1 MKTSTCI
8 LVTTIIL
15 AILVPS
21 DLAAEI
27 ETPDLILRSGK
38 IVTVNRRFEI
48 AEAMAVHG
56 DRILAV
62 GRDSKILELAG
73 PETKIIDLDGKM
85 VIPGLIDSHVHSTGA
100 AVYEYDHPVPVMNT
114 IADVLKHIK
123 QRASTLE
130 DGQWIGL
137 SQVFITRLED
147 QRFPTRQELDSVAP
161 NNPVVFRTG
170 PDQALNS
177 LALKLS
183 GIDKETVFPEGRVG
197 VIEKDPQTGELT
209 GILRN
214 GGSLV
219 KSKSSVRGPD
229 FTDRQ
234 TQLKKL
240 IADYNSVGITSI
252 SDRNAS
258 DSAVKQWRGLKDEG
272 SLNARVF
279 LYYSLNAN
287 VPLAD
292 VDARIKKATSDPL
305 HEYNNMLWL
314 RGVKVFLDGGM
325 LTGSAYMNEPW
336 GVSKIYSI
344 TDPEYRG
351 TRYIDPERLY
361 QVSMRVLDAGL
372 QMTAHSVGDGA
383 VRALVQAYATIDADD
398 FCVAAARPCITHCNF
413 MSRESIKEMARLG
426 IVADLQ
432 PAWLYMDGKTLLK
445 QFGQKRTEYFQPYR
459 SLFDRGVVVG
469 GGSDHMQKIGSLRS
483 VNPYNPFLGMWITL
497 KRQPRNMDGILHA
510 EQRLKRHEALRLY
523 TINNAYLTFEEKV
536 KGSLEVGKLADFV
549 IIDRDILKVSLDEIK
564 DTQVLSTYLGG
575 RLVYTASD

>member
-1 MKTSTCI
+1 
-8 LVTTIIL
+8 
-15 AILVPS
+15 
-21 DLAAEI
+21 
-27 ETPDLILRSGK
+27 
-38 IVTVNRRFEI
+38 
-48 AEAMAVHG
+48 
-56 DRILAV
+56 
-62 GRDSKILELAG
+62 
-73 PETKIIDLDGKM
+73 M

-114 IADVLKHIK
+114 IADVLEHVK
-123 QRASTLE
+123 QRANALQ
-130 DGQWIGL
+130 DGQWIRL

-161 NNPVVFRTG
+161 DNPVVFRTG

-183 GIDKETVFPEGRVG
+183 GIDKETKFPEGRVG

-209 GILRN
+209 GIIRN
-214 GGSLV
+214 AGSLI
-219 KSKSSVRGPD
+219 KYQSAERRPE
-229 FTDRQ
+229 FADRQ
-234 TQLKKL
+234 TELKKL
-240 IADYNSVGITSI
+240 IANYNSVGITSI

-258 DSAVKQWRGLKDEG
+258 DSAVAQWRTLKDEG
-272 SLNARVF
+272 GLNVRVF

-314 RGVKVFLDGGM
+314 RGIKVFLDGGM
-325 LTGSAYMNEPW
+325 LTGSAYMNKPW
-336 GVSKIYSI
+336 GVSEIYSI

-361 QVSMRVLDAGL
+361 QVSLRVLDAGL

-383 VRALVQAYATIDADD
+383 VSTLVQAYAAIDADN
-398 FCVAAARPCITHCNF
+398 FKVAAARPCITHCNF

-445 QFGQKRTEYFQPYR
+445 QFGQKRTKYFQPYR
-459 SLFDRGVVVG
+459 SLFDRGVIVG

-497 KRQPRNMDGILHA
+497 QRQPRNMDGILHA

-549 IIDRDILKVSLDEIK
+549 VVDRDILKVELDAIK
-564 DTQVLSTYLGG
+564 DTQVLRTYIGG
-575 RLVYTASD
+575 RLVYAASE

>member
-1 MKTSTCI
+1 MKTSTI
-8 LVTTIIL
+8 IVVASYLLVMLPQSEL
-15 AILVPS
+15 AGQIQP
-21 DLAAEI
+21 
-27 ETPDLILRSGK
+27 PDLILRSGK

-48 AEAMAVHG
+48 AEAMAVRG
-56 DRILAV
+56 NRIVAV
-62 GRDSKILELAG
+62 GHDSKVLELAG
-73 PETKIIDLDGKM
+73 PDTKVINLDGKM

-114 IADVLKHIK
+114 IADVLEHIK
-123 QRASTLE
+123 QRANALQ
-130 DGQWIGL
+130 DGQWIRL

-161 NNPVVFRTG
+161 DNPVVFRTG

-183 GIDKETVFPEGRVG
+183 GIDKETKFPEGRVG

-209 GILRN
+209 GIIRN
-214 GGSLV
+214 AGSLI
-219 KSKSSVRGPD
+219 KYQSAERRPE
-229 FTDRQ
+229 FADRQ
-234 TQLKKL
+234 TELKKL
-240 IADYNSVGITSI
+240 IANYNSVGITSI

-258 DSAVKQWRGLKDEG
+258 DSAVEQWRTLKDEG
-272 SLNARVF
+272 GLNVRVF

-287 VPLAD
+287 LPLAD

-314 RGVKVFLDGGM
+314 RGIKVFLDGGM
-325 LTGSAYMNEPW
+325 LTGSAYMNKPW

-361 QVSMRVLDAGL
+361 QVSLRVLDAGL

-383 VRALVQAYATIDADD
+383 VSTLVQAYATIDADN
-398 FCVAAARPCITHCNF
+398 FKVAAARPCITHCNF

-445 QFGQKRTEYFQPYR
+445 QFGQKRTKYFQPYR
-459 SLFDRGVVVG
+459 SLFDRGVIVG

-497 KRQPRNMDGILHA
+497 QRQPRNMDGILHA

-549 IIDRDILKVSLDEIK
+549 VVDRDILEVELDAIK
-564 DTQVLSTYLGG
+564 DTQVLRTYIGG
-575 RLVYTASD
+575 RLVYAASE

>member
-1 MKTSTCI
+1 MKTSTII
-8 LVTTIIL
+8 LVATCLL
-15 AILVPS
+15 AMLPQS
-21 DLAAEI
+21 ELAGQI
-27 ETPDLILRSGK
+27 QPPDLILRSGK

-48 AEAMAVHG
+48 AEAMAVRG
-56 DRILAV
+56 DRIVAV
-62 GRDSKILELAG
+62 GRDVKVLELAG
-73 PETKIIDLDGKM
+73 PDTKVINLEGKM

-114 IADVLKHIK
+114 IADVLEHVK
-123 QRASTLE
+123 QRANALE
-130 DGQWIGL
+130 DGQWIRL

-161 NNPVVFRTG
+161 DNPVVFRTG

-197 VIEKDPQTGELT
+197 VIEKDPRTGELT
-209 GILRN
+209 GIIRN
-214 GGSLV
+214 AGSLI
-219 KSKSSVRGPD
+219 KYQSSERRPE
-229 FTDRQ
+229 FADRQ
-234 TQLKKL
+234 TELKKL
-240 IADYNSVGITSI
+240 IANYNSVGITSI

-258 DSAVKQWRGLKDEG
+258 DSAVEQWRTLKEEG
-272 SLNARVF
+272 DLNVRVF

-287 VPLAD
+287 VPLTD
-292 VDARIKKATSDPL
+292 VDARIKKAISDPL

-325 LTGSAYMNEPW
+325 LTGSAYMNKPW

-361 QVSMRVLDAGL
+361 QVSLRVLDAGL

-383 VRALVQAYATIDADD
+383 VSTLVQAYATIDADN
-398 FCVAAARPCITHCNF
+398 FKVAAARPCITHCNF

-445 QFGQKRTEYFQPYR
+445 QVEKDDP
-459 SLFDRGVVVG
+459 
-469 GGSDHMQKIGSLRS
+469 
-483 VNPYNPFLGMWITL
+483 
-497 KRQPRNMDGILHA
+497 MD
-510 EQRLKRHEALRLY
+510 
-523 TINNAYLTFEEKV
+523 
-536 KGSLEVGKLADFV
+536 
-549 IIDRDILKVSLDEIK
+549 
-564 DTQVLSTYLGG
+564 
-575 RLVYTASD
+575 

>member
-1 MKTSTCI
+1 MKTSTFK
-8 LVTTIIL
+8 LVATFLL
-15 AILVPS
+15 ATLLQSTSAGQIQP
-21 DLAAEI
+21 
-27 ETPDLILRSGK
+27 PDLILRSGK
-38 IVTVNRRFEI
+38 IVTVNGRFEI
-48 AEAMAVHG
+48 AQALAVRG
-56 DRILAV
+56 DRIMSV
-62 GRDSKILELAG
+62 GRDRKVLELAG
-73 PETKIIDLDGKM
+73 PETKIIDLAGKM

-100 AVYEYDHPVPVMNT
+100 AVYEYDHPIPVMNT
-114 IADVLKHIK
+114 IADVLEHVK
-123 QRASTLE
+123 QRANTME
-130 DGQWIGL
+130 DGQWIRL

-183 GIDKETVFPEGRVG
+183 GIDKETKFPEGRVG

-209 GILRN
+209 GIIRN
-214 GGSLV
+214 AGSLI
-219 KSKSSVRGPD
+219 KYQSTERKPE

-234 TQLKKL
+234 TALKKL
-240 IADYNSVGITSI
+240 IANYNSVGITSI

-258 DSAVKQWRGLKDEG
+258 DSAVEQWRNLKEEDE
-272 SLNARVF
+272 LNVRVY

-287 VPLAD
+287 VPLTD
-292 VDARIKKATSDPL
+292 IDARIKKAVDDPL

-314 RGVKVFLDGGM
+314 RGIKVFLDGGM
-325 LTGSAYMNEPW
+325 LTGSAYMNKPW

-361 QVSMRVLDAGL
+361 QVSLRVLNAGL

-383 VRALVQAYATIDADD
+383 VSTLVQAYATIDEDD
-398 FCVAAARPCITHCNF
+398 FKVASARPCITHCNF

-445 QFGQKRTEYFQPYR
+445 QFGQKRTKYFQPYR
-459 SLFDRGVVVG
+459 SLFDRRVIVG

-497 KRQPRNMDGILHA
+497 RRQPRNMDGILHA
-510 EQRLKRHEALRLY
+510 EQRLKREEALRLY

-549 IIDRDILKVSLDEIK
+549 VIDRDILKVELDDIK
-564 DTQVLSTYLGG
+564 DTQVLRTYIGG
-575 RLVYTASD
+575 RLVYTAKQ

>member
-1 MKTSTCI
+1 
-8 LVTTIIL
+8 
-15 AILVPS
+15 
-21 DLAAEI
+21 
-27 ETPDLILRSGK
+27 
-38 IVTVNRRFEI
+38 
-48 AEAMAVHG
+48 
-56 DRILAV
+56 
-62 GRDSKILELAG
+62 RDNKVLELAG
-73 PETKIIDLDGKM
+73 PNTKVVDLGGKT

-114 IADVLKHIK
+114 IADVLAHVK
-123 QRASTLE
+123 QRAETLE
-130 DGQWIGL
+130 DGQWIRL
-137 SQVFITRLED
+137 SQVFITRLAD

-183 GIDKETVFPEGRVG
+183 GIDKGTIFPAGRVG
-197 VIEKDPQTGELT
+197 VIEKDPLTGELT
-209 GILRN
+209 GIIRN
-214 GGSLV
+214 AGSLIKY
-219 KSKSSVRGPD
+219 KSAERNPE
-229 FTDRQ
+229 FADRQ
-234 TQLKKL
+234 TELKKL
-240 IADYNSVGITSI
+240 IANYNSVGITSI

-258 DSAVKQWRGLKDEG
+258 DSAVNQWRTLKDEG
-272 SLNARVF
+272 GLNVRVF

-287 VPLAD
+287 VPLSD
-292 VDARIKKATSDPL
+292 VDARIKKAISDPL

-314 RGVKVFLDGGM
+314 RGIKVFLDGGM

-383 VRALVQAYATIDADD
+383 VSTLVQAYAAIDAND
-398 FCVAAARPCITHCNF
+398 FRVAAARPCITHCNF

-469 GGSDHMQKIGSLRS
+469 GGSDHMQKIGSFRS

-497 KRQPRNMDGILHA
+497 QRQPRNMEGTLHA

-549 IIDRDILKVSLDEIK
+549 IIDRDILKVELDAIK
-564 DTQVLSTYLGG
+564 DIQVLRTYIGG
-575 RLVYTASD
+575 RLVYAARE

>member
-1 MKTSTCI
+1 MLLRSE
-8 LVTTIIL
+8 LL
-15 AILVPS
+15 AERQS
-21 DLAAEI
+21 A
-27 ETPDLILRSGK
+27 DLILHSGK
-38 IVTVNRRFEI
+38 IVTVNPRFEI
-48 AEAMAVHG
+48 AEAMAVRG
-56 DRILAV
+56 ERIMAV
-62 GRDSKILELAG
+62 GRDSKLLKLAG
-73 PETKIIDLDGKM
+73 PDTKVIDLDGKM

-114 IADVLKHIK
+114 IADVLEHVK
-123 QRASTLE
+123 QRADALQ
-130 DGQWIGL
+130 DGQWIRL
-137 SQVFITRLED
+137 SQVFITRLAD
-147 QRFPTRQELDSVAP
+147 QRFPTRQELDAVAP
-161 NNPVVFRTG
+161 HNPVVFRTG

-183 GIDKETVFPEGRVG
+183 GIDRDTEFPAGRVG

-209 GILRN
+209 GIIRN

-219 KSKSSVRGPD
+219 KYQSAERSPEFS
-229 FTDRQ
+229 DRQ
-234 TQLKKL
+234 LELKKL
-240 IADYNSVGITSI
+240 IANYNSVGITSI

-258 DSAVKQWRGLKDEG
+258 DSAVKQWRALMNEGGL
-272 SLNARVF
+272 NVRVF

-287 VPLAD
+287 VPLAE
-292 VDARIKKATSDPL
+292 VDARIKKAINDPL

-361 QVSMRVLDAGL
+361 QVSLRVLDAGL

-383 VRALVQAYATIDADD
+383 VSALVQAYATIDADD
-398 FCVAAARPCITHCNF
+398 FRVAAARPCITHCNF

-445 QFGQKRTEYFQPYR
+445 QFGEIRTKYFQPYR
-459 SLFDRGVVVG
+459 SLFDRGVIVG

-497 KRQPRNMDGILHA
+497 KRQPRNMDGLLHA
-510 EQRLKRHEALRLY
+510 EQCLKRHEALRLY

-536 KGSLEVGKLADFV
+536 KGSLEAGKLADFV
-549 IIDRDILKVSLDEIK
+549 IVDRDILKVKLDDIK
-564 DTQVLSTYLGG
+564 DTRVLSTYIGG
-575 RLVYTASD
+575 RLVYTTRD